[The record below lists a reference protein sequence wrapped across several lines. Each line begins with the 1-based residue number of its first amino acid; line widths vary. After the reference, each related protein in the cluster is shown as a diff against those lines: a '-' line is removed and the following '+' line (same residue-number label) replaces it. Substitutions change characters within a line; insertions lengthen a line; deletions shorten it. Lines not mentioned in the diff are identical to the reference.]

1 MEDKRHPEDYCHNC
15 GADNICW
22 YAPNEIF
29 NSVTGTHGEGII
41 CPQCFMKMADAKGM
55 KIIFTVEDFN
65 KRGTAKDQELSLLT
79 EKYNKLKE
87 AFEAQV
93 AYTELL
99 GDEISDMSTI
109 CKVHHWQSSRIEEGQ
124 SLGDK
129 LAELKVKAGLKEQ

>member
-29 NSVTGTHGEGII
+29 NSVTGTHGEGIM

-65 KRGTAKDQELSLLT
+65 NRGTAKDQELSLLT

-87 AFEAQV
+87 AFDWIDKRIIECEDRLTWEDEDSGAERQKRYGV
-93 AYTELL
+93 EQELNTL
-99 GDEISDMSTI
+99 
-109 CKVHHWQSSRIEEGQ
+109 KRIKN
-124 SLGDK
+124 L
-129 LAELKVKAGLKEQ
+129 AGLKEQ